1 MSENRF
7 CPNCG
12 QKVDAGEKFCANCG
26 YQLSEDVE
34 KVEENKSLES
44 SNPTEVS
51 QSTGQFSRPNNNNYN
66 RPKKPINKKV
76 MIPVVVLVALIGAY
90 IAGNKYYS
98 SQNQLNRFTTAL
110 SKSDSDVSGYLTT
123 TEGSKKVPKEEA
135 KAFKKQFSGSQS
147 SIYYMK
153 QSLMSNGSYGNYS
166 WVQSGRRLFVFPAYK
181 LQADPGYAYV
191 STNNKNVKIYQDG
204 NKIATTKDDSRT
216 VKVGPIYPGKYTFKA
231 QGTVN
236 GEKLSSKKDF
246 YVKSGKDNNVELN
259 LSTATF
265 TVKGMKDSNI
275 YINDKKV
282 GKLDS
287 DGEKKFTNYPIT
299 NGLKLYLTTDVNGKE
314 IKSKQVSVEDKINQG
329 VHTITPGYKG
339 LVSKDE
345 AESLLSSVFSGLRY
359 GASSS
364 TADHFI
370 DGENNDSYNEL
381 VDFFKTIEDHLE
393 DVDVVKINSITP
405 LGNNKA
411 EVSYSVKYSFENDD
425 QRKVQQFTCN
435 GAQIEKEDGEYK
447 VKSIGK
453 TGSSPDWERRYDD

>member
-1 MSENRF
+1 M
-7 CPNCG
+7 
-12 QKVDAGEKFCANCG
+12 
-26 YQLSEDVE
+26 
-34 KVEENKSLES
+34 
-44 SNPTEVS
+44 
-51 QSTGQFSRPNNNNYN
+51 
-66 RPKKPINKKV
+66 
-76 MIPVVVLVALIGAY
+76 
-90 IAGNKYYS
+90 
-98 SQNQLNRFTTAL
+98 
-110 SKSDSDVSGYLTT
+110 
-123 TEGSKKVPKEEA
+123 
-135 KAFKKQFSGSQS
+135 
-147 SIYYMK
+147 
-153 QSLMSNGSYGNYS
+153 
-166 WVQSGRRLFVFPAYK
+166 
-181 LQADPGYAYV
+181 
-191 STNNKNVKIYQDG
+191 
-204 NKIATTKDDSRT
+204 
-216 VKVGPIYPGKYTFKA
+216 
-231 QGTVN
+231 
-236 GEKLSSKKDF
+236 SSKKDF

-425 QRKVQQFTCN
+425 QRKVQQFTYN

>member
-1 MSENRF
+1 
-7 CPNCG
+7 
-12 QKVDAGEKFCANCG
+12 
-26 YQLSEDVE
+26 
-34 KVEENKSLES
+34 
-44 SNPTEVS
+44 
-51 QSTGQFSRPNNNNYN
+51 
-66 RPKKPINKKV
+66 
-76 MIPVVVLVALIGAY
+76 
-90 IAGNKYYS
+90 
-98 SQNQLNRFTTAL
+98 
-110 SKSDSDVSGYLTT
+110 
-123 TEGSKKVPKEEA
+123 
-135 KAFKKQFSGSQS
+135 
-147 SIYYMK
+147 
-153 QSLMSNGSYGNYS
+153 
-166 WVQSGRRLFVFPAYK
+166 
-181 LQADPGYAYV
+181 
-191 STNNKNVKIYQDG
+191 
-204 NKIATTKDDSRT
+204 
-216 VKVGPIYPGKYTFKA
+216 
-231 QGTVN
+231 
-236 GEKLSSKKDF
+236 
-246 YVKSGKDNNVELN
+246 
-259 LSTATF
+259 
-265 TVKGMKDSNI
+265 MKDSNI
-275 YINDKKV
+275 YINGKKV

-345 AESLLSSVFSGLRY
+345 AESSLSTVFSGLRY

-425 QRKVQQFTCN
+425 QRKVQQFTYN